1 MRPWPAVLVLAI
13 GSALPAQ
20 EGAPPRPK
28 LGAQADS
35 NDAQAFYRF
44 GMEGLGRASQ
54 RHAALYWASRLEP
67 NQTIYVYAR
76 FHTLINGESATWQR
90 DFWRGSGYVRRSSK
104 GQLIDSL
111 LGEVMRR
118 DPYAYVTLPC
128 PRLATLARERDRV
141 KAGLLYWSVGC
152 YHDATTAFGEA
163 LDADPSRLELL
174 LYRAQGFY
182 VTRAYDSTVMALTAL
197 VDSLRGRDADHL
209 VRAYESKATFEYMI
223 GLAHER
229 RGDLAAARQAYGR
242 ALAED
247 LGLAMAHARL
257 ARIDKAQ
264 GDTTQALAEFD
275 LAVGLRSN
283 DAVLRFEYGTA
294 LFELGRHAEA
304 VAQLREAVRL
314 EPHWAVPWFNLGIAL
329 QAQGSAA
336 DAIEAYEAFL
346 ARYPRRLEPRA
357 QEARERRAWLEGTG
371 GS

>member
-1 MRPWPAVLVLAI
+1 
-13 GSALPAQ
+13 
-20 EGAPPRPK
+20 
-28 LGAQADS
+28 
-35 NDAQAFYRF
+35 
-44 GMEGLGRASQ
+44 
-54 RHAALYWASRLEP
+54 
-67 NQTIYVYAR
+67 
-76 FHTLINGESATWQR
+76 
-90 DFWRGSGYVRRSSK
+90 
-104 GQLIDSL
+104 
-111 LGEVMRR
+111 
-118 DPYAYVTLPC
+118 
-128 PRLATLARERDRV
+128 
-141 KAGLLYWSVGC
+141 
-152 YHDATTAFGEA
+152 
-163 LDADPSRLELL
+163 LELL